1 MSFFFSM
8 VILEK
13 IAELEK
19 KYDFTDVSV
28 KEREEAKKL
37 LQAVRPSSSRA
48 YGPTVTTAY
57 MIWLKW
63 NPTVKGGKSNTYKG
77 HLIRKRE
84 EEAGAAM

>member
-48 YGPTVTTAY
+48 YGYHRLHDLVEVESY
-57 MIWLKW
+57 C
-63 NPTVKGGKSNTYKG
+63 
-77 HLIRKRE
+77 
-84 EEAGAAM
+84 